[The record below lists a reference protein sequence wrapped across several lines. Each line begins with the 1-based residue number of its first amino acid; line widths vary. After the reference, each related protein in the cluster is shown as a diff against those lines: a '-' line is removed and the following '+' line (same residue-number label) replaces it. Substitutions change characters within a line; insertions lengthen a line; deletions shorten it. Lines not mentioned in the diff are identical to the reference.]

1 MKKTI
6 LSVPTQL
13 QNLLHPWVPNSLK
26 ATLKFVFGAHIFV
39 FCDHSC
45 AIELHMKGQYEE
57 NRWEQMEK
65 KVKWTP
71 YNLILIVNY
80 NLHIEFSSYGK

>member
-1 MKKTI
+1 
-6 LSVPTQL
+6 
-13 QNLLHPWVPNSLK
+13 
-26 ATLKFVFGAHIFV
+26 
-39 FCDHSC
+39 
-45 AIELHMKGQYEE
+45 MKGQYEE